1 MNLKRLSYFLRIAEL
16 GSMNRAAEVLHIAQP
31 ALTRQIHL
39 LEKEIGT
46 VLFTR
51 TGRGMQLTK
60 EGEQLR
66 AEIIAPLQQLDSAF
80 KSARMPSGKV
90 GGSVSLGMPASVRY
104 VLAQPLI
111 NRVAKAEPSIK
122 LRIVEAQAD
131 HLIEWLI
138 AGTIDMALLYG
149 PSPDARMN
157 DRGMVVEDLLL
168 VGSREA
174 ALSPNK
180 PVNFKNLAKVPLIL
194 ATSRHGVMPTLEKNA
209 YITKTRINITQH
221 VDSFELIKQLVIS
234 GAGYTILPYSAFMR
248 EHEAGLLSYTRIQNP
263 VLTRQ
268 IVTAA
273 TAQCRVPGI
282 VSRLDV
288 LIQQEISALSANGR
302 WPGKL
307 LINPEG

>member
-51 TGRGMQLTK
+51 SGRGMKLTK

-66 AEIIAPLQQLDSAF
+66 AEITSPLQQLDSAF
-80 KSARMPSGKV
+80 KGARMPSGKV
-90 GGSVSLGMPASVRY
+90 GGSVTLGMPASVRY
-104 VLAQPLI
+104 VLAQSLI
-111 NRVAKAEPSIK
+111 NRVAKTEPSIK
-122 LRIVEAQAD
+122 VRIVEGQVD

-138 AGTIDMALLYG
+138 AGKIDMALLYG
-149 PSPDARMN
+149 PSPDERVT
-157 DRGMVVEDLLL
+157 DRGMVVEDLML
-168 VGSREA
+168 VGSKES
-174 ALSPNK
+174 ALTPNK

-194 ATSRHGVMPTLEKNA
+194 TSSRHGIVPTLEKNS
-209 YITKTRINITQH
+209 YITKTKINITQH

-248 EHEAGLLSYTRIQNP
+248 EHEAGLLSYAKIQNP

-273 TAQCRVPGI
+273 TQQCRVPGL

-288 LIQQEISALSANGR
+288 LIQQEISSLAANGR

-307 LINPEG
+307 LINPDG

>member
-39 LEKEIGT
+39 LEKEIGA

-66 AEIIAPLQQLDSAF
+66 VEITSPLQQLDSAF
-80 KSARMPSGKV
+80 KSARMASGTA
-90 GGSVSLGMPASVRY
+90 GGNINLGMPASVRY
-104 VLAQPLI
+104 VLGQPLL
-111 NRVAKAEPSIK
+111 NRVTKTEPSIK
-122 LRIVEAQAD
+122 VRIVEAQAD
-131 HLIEWLI
+131 QLIEWLI
-138 AGTIDMALLYG
+138 AGKIDMALLYG
-149 PSPDARMN
+149 PSPDDRIN

-168 VGSREA
+168 VGTKEA
-174 ALSPNK
+174 ALTPHK
-180 PVNFKNLAKVPLIL
+180 PINFKNLAKVPLIL
-194 ATSRHGVMPTLEKNA
+194 STSRHGIMPTLEKNS
-209 YITKTRINITQH
+209 YITKTKINITQR

-234 GAGYTILPYSAFMR
+234 GAGYTILPYSAFIR
-248 EHEAGLLSYTRIQNP
+248 EYEEGLLSYTKIQNP

-273 TAQCRVPGI
+273 CQQCRVPNI

-288 LIQQEISALSANGR
+288 LIQQEISTLAASGR

-307 LINPEG
+307 LINPDG